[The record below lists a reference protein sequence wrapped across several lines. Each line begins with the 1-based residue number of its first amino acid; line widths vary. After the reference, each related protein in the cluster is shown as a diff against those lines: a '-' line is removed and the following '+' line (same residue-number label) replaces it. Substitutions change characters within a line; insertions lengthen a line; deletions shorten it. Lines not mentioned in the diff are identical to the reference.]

1 MEQIERKKH
10 IIDAEGKILGRIAT
24 QIATLLRGKHKAIF
38 SYRLDNGDFVEIINA
53 DKIAVTGK
61 KMLQK
66 KYYSHSGWIG
76 NLKSEQMGKLFAR
89 NPARILELAVSRML
103 PKNKLR
109 AKMLSRLS
117 IVKGKRNIS
126 GEVSVKK

>member
-24 QIATLLRGKHKAIF
+24 QVATLLRGKHKTIF
-38 SYRLDNGDFVEIINA
+38 SYRLDNGDFVEIVNV

-76 NLKSEQMGKLFAR
+76 NLKSEQMEKLFAR

-109 AKMLSRLS
+109 VKMLSRLS
-117 IVKGKRNIS
+117 IVKGNGNAS

>member
-1 MEQIERKKH
+1 MILIERKKH

-24 QIATLLRGKHKAIF
+24 QVATLLRGKHKTIF

-66 KYYSHSGWIG
+66 TYYSHSGWIG
-76 NLKSEQMGKLFAR
+76 NLKSEQMEKLFAR
-89 NPARILELAVSRML
+89 NPAKILELAVSRML

-117 IVKGKRNIS
+117 IVKGNVNKKINII
-126 GEVSVKK
+126 K